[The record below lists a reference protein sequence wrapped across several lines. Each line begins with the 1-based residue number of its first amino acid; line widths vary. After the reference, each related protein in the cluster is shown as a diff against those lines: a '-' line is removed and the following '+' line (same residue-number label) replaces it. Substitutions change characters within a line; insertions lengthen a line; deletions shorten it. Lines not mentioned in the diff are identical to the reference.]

1 METGKPEF
9 IAREILKVDVTD
21 YRQLD
26 QTDLIHWAYPVTATP
41 APPKD
46 LDQTWATLFGPED
59 RNVRV
64 NPEWL
69 QVYGIPEVGDYW
81 LVDIKGQVS
90 LCKARTFKLE
100 YEHIAGWR
108 YRHLGKKV
116 WVTTNPDRRTTTWR
130 RMKREMGITHS

>member
-9 IAREILKVDVTD
+9 IAREILVVEKHREPPCMVEWWFP
-21 YRQLD
+21 Q
-26 QTDLIHWAYPVTATP
+26 PP
-41 APPKD
+41 AHREEWRV
-46 LDQTWATLFGPED
+46 LVGPEG
-59 RNVRV
+59 RTVKV
-64 NPEWL
+64 NEAWL
-69 QVYGIPEVGDYW
+69 SVYGEPEVGDYW

-116 WVTTNPDRRTTTWR
+116 WVTSNPDRRTTTWR

>member
-1 METGKPEF
+1 MQQNSQPEF
-9 IAREILKVDVTD
+9 IAREILRVERGYEPT
-21 YRQLD
+21 L
-26 QTDLIHWAYPVTATP
+26 TIEWAFTTP
-41 APPKD
+41 PLP
-46 LDQTWATLFGPED
+46 TEEFERMWATLHGPEG

-64 NPEWL
+64 NPAWL
-69 QVYGIPEVGDYW
+69 QVYGMPEVGDYW
-81 LVDIKGQVS
+81 LVNIMGQVS